1 MSQFNKLDLIYAEA
15 LALMHKQ
22 CFDKA
27 WNKDAFESLLRLPT
41 TCGFLNENAFILFS
55 VCDTQAEI
63 LTLGVLPKA
72 RKKGLAFELLTYATQ
87 ELKKTGVQ
95 EIFLDVNANNL
106 PARKL
111 YEKADFEQISVRK
124 AYYDEDGKKADALVL
139 KKML

>member
-1 MSQFNKLDLIYAEA
+1 MSQFNKIGPLYAEA
-15 LALMHKQ
+15 LAQMHKL

-27 WNKDAFESLLRLPT
+27 WNKAAFESLLRLPT
-41 TCGFLNENAFILFS
+41 SCGFLSENAFILFS
-55 VCDTQAEI
+55 VCGDQAEI

-72 RKKGLAFELLTYATQ
+72 RKKGIAFELLTYAEN

-95 EIFLDVNANNL
+95 EIFLDVNQNNL

-111 YEKADFEQISVRK
+111 YEKADFQQISVRK